1 MGRDPDAVVY
11 AAEAGTCALSA
22 WGGEPDRC
30 RWCDSAVAAPASI
43 WCGHVCEDEYARN
56 HWWDHARPAAVV
68 RDDERC
74 VTCGL
79 GSASPAEAKA
89 LLAFLI
95 PRTRIEWARAWRR
108 SEELADLL
116 EQLAAV
122 VALEVNHIEPRRGG
136 GYAHGCHHHQANLE
150 TLCHRCHARVTA
162 RQQRARLQAVPGGR
176 RT

>member
-11 AAEAGTCALSA
+11 AAEAGACALSA
-22 WGGEPDRC
+22 WDGAPGRC
-30 RWCDSAVAAPASI
+30 RWCNAAVDAGAI

-56 HWWDHARPAAVV
+56 HWWDHARPTAVV
-68 RDDERC
+68 RDEERC
-74 VTCGL
+74 VQCGL
-79 GSASPAEAKA
+79 GPASPAVAKA

-95 PRTRIEWARAWRR
+95 PRTRLEWARAWRPP
-108 SEELADLL
+108 EELASLL
-116 EQLAAV
+116 EQLAEA
-122 VALEVNHIEPRRGG
+122 VALEVNHIEPRQGG

-162 RQQRARLQAVPGGR
+162 RQRRERLQVVTGGR

>member
-11 AAEAGTCALSA
+11 AVEAGACVLSA
-22 WGGEPDRC
+22 WDGAPDRC
-30 RWCDSAVAAPASI
+30 RWCNRDVGPGSI

-68 RDDERC
+68 RDHERC
-74 VTCGL
+74 VQCGL
-79 GSASPAEAKA
+79 GPASPAVAKA

-95 PRTRIEWARAWRR
+95 PRTRLEWARAWRR
-108 SEELADLL
+108 PEVLAHLL
-116 EQLAAV
+116 EQLAEV

-136 GYAHGCHHHQANLE
+136 GYAHGCHHHQVNLE

-162 RQQRARLQAVPGGR
+162 RQRSEWPQVVAGGGR
-176 RT
+176 T